1 MSSGLLAGQTS
12 GTPIALLLA
21 SLAVVT
27 GLGLDPWNGGA
38 LLLLVF
44 GAGYPWLMR
53 WTPVEPS
60 PLKVVLYSALLSV
73 PLVGIA
79 LFLFELFLDTPDA
92 WRATWWFVALSQ
104 VLCVGRTLRFDPL
117 GKAAWVSLILGALL
131 TGLGVTYLFGG
142 GNGPRLVAE
151 GSLFQAGIAQAMER
165 GLPWENPWLAGAP
178 LPVTPVHAF
187 LVRVVSGA
195 LDLTPTTAQAALSCA
210 AIPVVCIALYLI
222 AAPLYRESRRVV
234 LAAPLAILSV
244 NSMGGW
250 IRDTASGTAAPGS
263 GLAAFLD
270 PGPTA
275 MGMAYAVAAL
285 SAAAHGLR
293 HGARPWLGL
302 TVLLSVLAMA
312 LQFWVGLV
320 VALAVVIV
328 ALVHPGSPGVRSRMF
343 VAMAAASL
351 PLLYLL
357 RSFGPAWCPGSPTV
371 SSPLESLVLAG
382 AFQAVLALGLLG
394 GRWLEEG
401 GEGDERGRS
410 TILCL
415 LLATSA
421 TGSLLVGLGGEGGL
435 GPIHLTSFSLGLLA
449 AGGVV
454 DGLGGTA
461 GRRLSVSVAGLALL
475 GGASRN
481 LAWASAARAAS
492 MEVVHPVLTQG
503 RFLTPE
509 FVDESETSGTG
520 ILPQSV
526 LPSAREVRDAA
537 EVRRRHLALA
547 YGWLREEASRGHGR
561 PLLVRA
567 PAEHDPAR
575 VDPDPS
581 ALYADLAL
589 WVDREALAFG
599 STRWS
604 IRHERTSRL
613 YRDPQYFEPA
623 FMKEFEAIGRPV
635 YFLVEELD
643 REKTHPRGE
652 WRPYRGID
660 TRLERHGAERVYT
673 QGTVAVYRWQPSGEE
688 GE

>member
-1 MSSGLLAGQTS
+1 MSSGPLAGQTS

-21 SLAVVT
+21 LLAVVT

-38 LLLLVF
+38 FLLLGF

-60 PLKVVLYSALLSV
+60 PLKVVLYSALLSA
-73 PLVGIA
+73 PLVGAA
-79 LFLFELFLDTPDA
+79 LFLFELFLETPDA

-104 VLCVGRTLRFDPL
+104 VLSVRRTLRFDPL
-117 GKAAWVSLILGALL
+117 GKAAWASLILATFL
-131 TGLGVTYLFGG
+131 TGLAATYLFGG
-142 GNGPRLVAE
+142 GNGPRLVSE

-178 LPVTPVHAF
+178 LPVTPVHGF

-195 LDLTPTTAQAALSCA
+195 LELTPTAAQAALSCA

-250 IRDTASGTAAPGS
+250 IRDSVSSTASPGS
-263 GLAAFLD
+263 GLATFLD

-275 MGMAYAVAAL
+275 VAMAYAVAAL

-302 TVLLSVLAMA
+302 TVLLSALAVA

-320 VALAVVIV
+320 VTLAVVIV

-343 VAMAAASL
+343 VAMATASL
-351 PLLYLL
+351 PLLYML
-357 RSFGPAWCPGSPTV
+357 RSFGPAWSPGGSTVASPV
-371 SSPLESLVLAG
+371 GALISAGVL
-382 AFQAVLALGLLG
+382 QAVLALGLLG

-410 TILCL
+410 TILWL
-415 LLATSA
+415 LLTTSA
-421 TGSLLVGLGGEGGL
+421 VGSLLVGIGGEGGP
-435 GPIHLTSFSLGLLA
+435 GPIHLASFSLGILA

-454 DGLGGTA
+454 DGLRGA
-461 GRRLSVSVAGLALL
+461 AARRLFIGVAVLALL

-481 LAWASAARAAS
+481 LTRASEARVAS
-492 MEVVHPVLTQG
+492 MDVVHPVLSRG

-509 FVDESETSGTG
+509 FVDESKTSGTG

-547 YGWLREEASRGHGR
+547 YGWLRDQAPRDAGR

-567 PAEHDPAR
+567 PVEHDPTR

-643 REKTHPRGE
+643 RERTHPRGE

-660 TRLERHGAERVYT
+660 TRLERYGAERVYT
-673 QGTVAVYRWQPSGEE
+673 QGTVAVYRWQPSGE
-688 GE
+688 GGR